1 MSSFIYIHTDGI
13 NSKIGITTNLD
24 KRMASYTTHNPNSR
38 LYKKYECSLEESRQ
52 VEIAIKLIFK
62 NKKLIG
68 SAKEW
73 FEVSADEMDSYVSNL
88 LTKPS
93 KNETRSS
100 MHGVRLTNDA
110 NDIKEK
116 IISLLDD
123 RSKLTGNP
131 YSDSYKAMAKKIIAE
146 TVANK
151 MKLAEIFAGKFS
163 LGIPRHNLPENVV
176 IIDSMGVDLNF
187 ALINS
192 EAAQKAVKAN
202 YIELPHDDHVYNFY
216 HLVSLSTGHYIAIC
230 TARVSM
236 PYMKDDL
243 SAKEKQ
249 EMVERANEYGLYC
262 TFHNDWS
269 WHSPDKTGLVL
280 YEQKTPVSTTLKL
293 WHKSFRKWLIER
305 QEILKNESFLD
316 LETLEKCINDAVHDN
331 TFPLDIKTYDDLIN
345 KYLYPFWYITKDDED
360 EYSFFLKDAY
370 IYLIEKWAKG

>member
-24 KRMASYTTHNPNSR
+24 KRMASYTTHNPNSQ
-38 LYKKYECSLEESRQ
+38 LYKKYECSTEESRQ
-52 VEIAIKLIFK
+52 VEIAIKHIFK
-62 NKKLIG
+62 SKKLIG
-68 SAKEW
+68 AAKEW
-73 FEVSADEMDSYVSNL
+73 FEVSADEMDNYVSIL

-93 KNETRSS
+93 KNETRPS

-123 RSKLTGNP
+123 RNKLSGDP
-131 YSDSYKAMAKKIIAE
+131 YSNSYRAMASKIIAE

-151 MKLAEIFAGKFS
+151 LKLAEIFASKFS
-163 LGIPRHNLPENVV
+163 LGIPKHNLPENVV
-176 IIDSMGVDLNF
+176 ISDSMGVDLNH

-192 EAAQKAVKAN
+192 EATRKAVKVN

-249 EMVERANEYGLYC
+249 EIVERANEYGLYC

-293 WHKSFRKWLIER
+293 WDKSFRKWLIER
-305 QEILKNESFLD
+305 QEILKNESFSD
-316 LETLEKCINDAVHDN
+316 LETLEKCISDAVHDN
-331 TFPLDIKTYDDLIN
+331 TFPLDIKTYDELIN
-345 KYLYPFWYITKDDED
+345 KYLYPFWYITNDEED
-360 EYSFFLKDAY
+360 EYPFFMKDAY
-370 IYLIEKWAKG
+370 VHLIEKWKKG